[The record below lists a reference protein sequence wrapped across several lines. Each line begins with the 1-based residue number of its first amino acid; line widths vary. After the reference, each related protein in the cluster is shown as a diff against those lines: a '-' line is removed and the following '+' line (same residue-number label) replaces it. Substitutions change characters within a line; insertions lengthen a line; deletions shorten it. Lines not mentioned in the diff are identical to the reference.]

1 MAERKKI
8 APLFGGIG
16 RALSAPDYRT
26 YWYAHVVSS
35 HGVWIY
41 RMAVGVLIF
50 QLTHSPAWLGFIAL
64 VYAIPL
70 MILGP
75 IAGAVGDR
83 FGARRTAIIALAGGA
98 FICLLMTYLTFAG
111 LITPVNLA
119 VQVAFLGTLHA
130 FDFPARIALI
140 PKMVGRERI
149 PAAVALNSTTF
160 NTSSFT
166 GPMIGAALLAFG
178 KVHLG
183 DQATAVAFLAYAIS
197 MIWLCAAVVRI
208 KIRDAAPEDG
218 RLMTLMDDI
227 KSGIAYTF
235 GHPGIRQSLMFYF
248 CVSFLLK
255 SYLDLLPGY
264 ALDIF
269 ERGETGLGTLMSASG
284 LGALFFSVAVA
295 LRGRTKGT
303 TLTLI
308 AASLGGSSAL
318 ALFTLTGDFL
328 IATGVLALVGGFV
341 VAANISSMTLVQNAT
356 DGKFRGRVVS
366 IYLAM
371 IVGSQ
376 ALGAQT
382 MGLIAEF
389 TGFRLAMGGGAVLA
403 LILAAVMAPYL
414 WRQRTLLE
422 AEITDSPKSTTR

>member
-1 MAERKKI
+1 MNDPSRFASR
-8 APLFGGIG
+8 FGGIG

-41 RMAVGVLIF
+41 RTAVGVLIF
-50 QLTHSPAWLGFIAL
+50 QMTHSPAWLGFIAL

-75 IAGAVGDR
+75 IAGA
-83 FGARRTAIIALAGGA
+83 T
-98 FICLLMTYLTFAG
+98 ICLLMTYLAFAG
-111 LITPVNLA
+111 LITPVILA
-119 VQVAFLGTLHA
+119 VQVALLGMLHA
-130 FDFPARIALI
+130 FEFPARIALI
-140 PKMVGRERI
+140 PKMVGRKRI
-149 PAAVALNSTTF
+149 PAAIALNSTTF

-197 MIWLCAAVVRI
+197 MIWLCSAVVRL
-208 KIRDAAPEDG
+208 KIRDEAPEDD
-218 RLMTLMDDI
+218 RLITLMDDI
-227 KSGIAYTF
+227 RSGIAYTF

-248 CVSFLLK
+248 CVLFLLK

-269 ERGETGLGTLMSASG
+269 ERGEIGLGTLMSASG
-284 LGALFFSVAVA
+284 LGALFFSVVVA
-295 LRGRTKGT
+295 LRGRARGT

-308 AASLGGSSAL
+308 AASLGGSVAL
-318 ALFTLTGDFL
+318 ALFTLTGDFVT
-328 IATGVLALVGGFV
+328 ATGVIALVGGFV

-376 ALGAQT
+376 ALARKPW
-382 MGLIAEF
+382 A
-389 TGFRLAMGGGAVLA
+389 
-403 LILAAVMAPYL
+403 
-414 WRQRTLLE
+414 
-422 AEITDSPKSTTR
+422 

>member
-1 MAERKKI
+1 
-8 APLFGGIG
+8 
-16 RALSAPDYRT
+16 
-26 YWYAHVVSS
+26 
-35 HGVWIY
+35 
-41 RMAVGVLIF
+41 MAVGVLIF
-50 QLTHSPAWLGFIAL
+50 QMTNSPAWLGFIAF
-64 VYAIPL
+64 VYAVPL

-83 FGARRTAIIALAGGA
+83 FGARRTAIIALAAGA

-111 LITPVNLA
+111 LITPVILA
-119 VQVAFLGTLHA
+119 VQVALLGTLHA
-130 FDFPARIALI
+130 FDFPTRIALI

-149 PAAVALNSTTF
+149 PAAIALNSTTF

-166 GPMIGAALLAFG
+166 GPLIGAALLAFG

-197 MIWLCAAVVRI
+197 MIWLCSAVVRI
-208 KIRDAAPEDG
+208 KVRDEAPEDD
-218 RLMTLMDDI
+218 RLVTLMDDI

-235 GHPGIRQSLMFYF
+235 GHAGIRQSLLFFF
-248 CVSFLLK
+248 CVSFLVK

-269 ERGETGLGTLMSASG
+269 EQGENGLGTLMSASG

-303 TLTLI
+303 TLMLI
-308 AASLGGSSAL
+308 VASLGGSAAL
-318 ALFTLTGDFL
+318 ALFTMTGDFV
-328 IATGVLALVGGFV
+328 IAVGVIALVGGFV
-341 VAANISSMTLVQNAT
+341 VAANISSMTLVQSAT
-356 DGKFRGRVVS
+356 DSKYRGRVVS

-371 IVGSQ
+371 IVGAQ

-389 TGFRLAMGGGAVLA
+389 TGFRLAMGGAAVLS
-403 LILAAVMAPYL
+403 LILVAVMAPYL
-414 WRQRTLLE
+414 WRQRTMLE
-422 AEITDSPKSTTR
+422 AEYESPKPL